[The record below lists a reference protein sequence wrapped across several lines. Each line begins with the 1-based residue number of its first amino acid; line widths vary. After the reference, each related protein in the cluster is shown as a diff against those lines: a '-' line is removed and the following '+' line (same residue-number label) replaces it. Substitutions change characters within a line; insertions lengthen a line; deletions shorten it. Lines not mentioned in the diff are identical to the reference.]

1 MFPLI
6 LSVQL
11 LTRNCSL
18 IKDATAVQNHQ
29 KSRYKK
35 KPKKKSMKRCWTP
48 SLSPQHIYHIRRANG
63 AFAQEEGQATLPPS
77 HTLLISHVQAG
88 FQCEFSGKKEFVWSF
103 LLLLLPTSQ
112 LWVTLKPQ
120 LISQRREKQ
129 IPLLPTL
136 QAIFK
141 YGQLTDQYS
150 KMHCPMIHPQQPTP
164 RLLSGDAYFVAS
176 LISWNFYKTRYSD
189 VAETTWGF

>member
-1 MFPLI
+1 
-6 LSVQL
+6 
-11 LTRNCSL
+11 
-18 IKDATAVQNHQ
+18 
-29 KSRYKK
+29 
-35 KPKKKSMKRCWTP
+35 MKRCWTP

-136 QAIFK
+136 QAILK

-176 LISWNFYKTRYSD
+176 LISWNFYMTRYSD